1 MPRHLEDRFAQLLRG
16 LVFPKEIPEWI
27 VKALRESHTG
37 EAALH
42 DEAISRLQAEYR
54 RLQSRIDAMF
64 LNKLDGRIDTGFF
77 DDKSPEWRGEQDR
90 LLRDLATH
98 RAANRTCIEQG
109 VQLLQLAHRAH
120 QLFER
125 QEAGEKRRLLN
136 FLLSNCV
143 WKAGALTAEY
153 RQPAD
158 MLAFAREAAGH
169 DGGKSRA
176 KNGQFENC
184 LLR

>member
-1 MPRHLEDRFAQLLRG
+1 VPRHLEDRFAQLLRG

-125 QEAGEKRRLLN
+125 QEAGETATPEFSALELRLEGRRPHRGI
-136 FLLSNCV
+136 SP
-143 WKAGALTAEY
+143 T
-153 RQPAD
+153 
-158 MLAFAREAAGH
+158 
-169 DGGKSRA
+169 S
-176 KNGQFENC
+176 
-184 LLR
+184 

>member
-1 MPRHLEDRFAQLLRG
+1 MTNSAFGAGKYVAPRRLEDRFAQLLRG

-77 DDKSPEWRGEQDR
+77 DDKFVGSSLRFSPRPK
-90 LLRDLATH
+90 ATG
-98 RAANRTCIEQG
+98 NR
-109 VQLLQLAHRAH
+109 R
-120 QLFER
+120 
-125 QEAGEKRRLLN
+125 
-136 FLLSNCV
+136 
-143 WKAGALTAEY
+143 
-153 RQPAD
+153 
-158 MLAFAREAAGH
+158 
-169 DGGKSRA
+169 
-176 KNGQFENC
+176 
-184 LLR
+184 